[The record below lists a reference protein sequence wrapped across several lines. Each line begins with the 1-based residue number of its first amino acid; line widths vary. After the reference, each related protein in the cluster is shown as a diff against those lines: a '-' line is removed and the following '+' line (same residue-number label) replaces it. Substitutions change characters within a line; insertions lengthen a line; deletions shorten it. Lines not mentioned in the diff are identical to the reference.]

1 MSPMALSIFRVLL
14 FLHVTALSLSAP
26 AAGILIEAKV
36 GFHGVFQLGRP
47 FPLQVTLENIGQ
59 PAEGVL
65 EIQVWKRGPTQGS
78 LPYPSLH
85 RREVFLSARS
95 RRTVQF
101 TVDPDL
107 LSRPLRIQ
115 FITPSETA
123 TRELD
128 LRAYFSPA
136 PVVLSASGG
145 GALSLTSLGASF
157 TNRIVALDLAEL
169 PTEARALLGVSHLVL
184 YERSLR
190 DLSRAQF
197 TALEDW
203 LAAGGRMVIVGSLN
217 FTLYQEPQLARFLPV
232 RVTGV
237 KRIAFVP
244 PGEAG
249 ALAGVWAQTGSVIA
263 GKAVAD
269 VQGLPVL
276 VENDWG
282 RGKVIYLALDAGR
295 PPLSAWS
302 GLPKLLEGLL
312 KPATGERPPPRP
324 HWNEAISS
332 QLLLSP
338 WFIASY
344 IPTRALFFVIL
355 GYLAG
360 QFVLFRLWQRRR
372 VARGV
377 LVSACCAWILCTAIA
392 GWFFFSRGERT
403 PEGVLLAA
411 AVMDSTGDGYVDA
424 QTNLA
429 LFSTQSREY
438 SLAFGRG
445 WLDLTPLAAPAD
457 PQLQQPLAYR
467 YGGGGERVQLALKQW
482 DFRLLRARSVQ
493 RIGLTA
499 SIEQQ
504 DGKLSLKAVN
514 ESGKDLTDCWL
525 LAPGMRIALGDLAS
539 GASWAKEF
547 SLGDGGGGGQN
558 SWRDPDQLNLRDM
571 TFREKPHEILF
582 NASFF
587 PQDSADAP
595 WRRRAALFFGWIRDP
610 DPRLD
615 IGDTRIKP
623 QSYALYRV
631 IVPLTAEEE

>member
-1 MSPMALSIFRVLL
+1 MSPMAPSILRILS
-14 FLHVTALSLSAP
+14 FLHLIILSLSAP
-26 AAGILIEAKV
+26 AAEVLIEARV
-36 GFHGVFQLGRP
+36 GFHGVFHLGRP

-59 PAEGVL
+59 PADGVL
-65 EIQVWKRGPTQGS
+65 EIQVWKRGPVQGS

-101 TVDPDL
+101 TIDPDL

-115 FITPSETA
+115 FTSSA
-123 TRELD
+123 TVASRELD

-136 PVVLSASGG
+136 PVVLSAVEG
-145 GALSLTSLGASF
+145 GAASLSALGASF
-157 TNRIVALDLAEL
+157 TNRVVALDLAEL
-169 PTEARALLGVSHLVL
+169 PAEARALLGVSHLVL

-190 DLSRAQF
+190 DLTRAQL

-203 LAAGGRMVIVGSLN
+203 LAAGGRMVVVGSLN

-237 KRIAFVP
+237 TRIAFAP

-249 ALAGVWAQTGSVIA
+249 AIAGVWAQTATVIA
-263 GKAVAD
+263 GKAVTGA
-269 VQGLPVL
+269 QGLPIL

-282 RGKVIYLALDAGR
+282 KGKVVYFALDAGR
-295 PPLSAWS
+295 PPLAAWS
-302 GLPKLLEGLL
+302 GLPKFLEGLL
-312 KPATGERPPPRP
+312 KPAVAEKPPPRP
-324 HWNEAISS
+324 HWNETISS
-332 QLLLSP
+332 QLLVSP
-338 WFIASY
+338 WFVGSY

-360 QFVLFRLWQRRR
+360 QVVLLRLWQRRR
-372 VARGV
+372 IAARALALAG
-377 LVSACCAWILCTAIA
+377 SAWIVSTAAA

-411 AVMDSTGDGYVDA
+411 TVMDSAGGGYVDA

-438 SLAFGRG
+438 SLGFGRG
-445 WLDLTPLAAPAD
+445 WLDLTPVAAPAD
-457 PQLQQPLAYR
+457 PQLQQPLSYLH
-467 YGGGGERVQLALKQW
+467 GGGGERVQLTLRQW

-493 RIGLTA
+493 RVGLNV

-504 DGKLSLKAVN
+504 DGKLSVKAVN
-514 ESGKDLTDCWL
+514 ESGRALTDCWL
-525 LAPGMRIALGDLAS
+525 LAPGTRIALGDLAN
-539 GASWAKEF
+539 GESWTKEF
-547 SLGDGGGGGQN
+547 PLGGNGGAQIG
-558 SWRDPDQLNLRDM
+558 WRDADQINLRDM

-587 PQDSADAP
+587 PQDSVDAP
-595 WRRRAALFFGWIRDP
+595 WRRRAAMFFGWLRDA

-615 IGDTRIKP
+615 IGDPAIRP
-623 QSYALYRV
+623 QNYALYRV
-631 IVPLTAEEE
+631 IVPLAAEEE